1 MNVAVEAPRHVHRGR
16 IAPSAGRIEVVEVRD
31 RRGIDA
37 FIAVANELNRD
48 EPNWVAPLFVERRK
62 ALDRVRNPYF
72 RHADAAF
79 WVAYRGGRAIG
90 RLSAQIDRLWLER
103 YNDRTGHFGL
113 LEAIDDREVTASLF
127 AAAEAWLRERGMTRA
142 LGPFSLSIN
151 QETGLLVEGF
161 DDPPMLMMGH
171 AQPHLG
177 ARLAEAGYRKAMDVY
192 AYLYDIATSD
202 LPAPV
207 QSMLRRAER
216 DQRIVVRPLRRADY
230 DRDVAAA
237 LQIFNDAWAEN
248 WGFVPLTLE
257 EMTHMARE
265 MRPLLS
271 DRLVWFAEVDGEPA
285 AMIIA
290 LANLN
295 EAIRDLDGRLLPF
308 GWLKVLW
315 RLKLRGVGTA
325 RVPLM
330 GVKRKFASSLI
341 GQALPFLLIE
351 ALRREGRALGVRH
364 VELSW
369 ILESNV
375 AMQRII
381 EALGGRRYKTYR
393 LFEKQL
399 AA

>member
-1 MNVAVEAPRHVHRGR
+1 M
-16 IAPSAGRIEVVEVRD
+16 
-31 RRGIDA
+31 
-37 FIAVANELNRD
+37 
-48 EPNWVAPLFVERRK
+48 
-62 ALDRVRNPYF
+62 
-72 RHADAAF
+72 
-79 WVAYRGGRAIG
+79 
-90 RLSAQIDRLWLER
+90 
-103 YNDRTGHFGL
+103 
-113 LEAIDDREVTASLF
+113 
-127 AAAEAWLRERGMTRA
+127 
-142 LGPFSLSIN
+142 
-151 QETGLLVEGF
+151 
-161 DDPPMLMMGH
+161 
-171 AQPHLG
+171 
-177 ARLAEAGYRKAMDVY
+177 
-192 AYLYDIATSD
+192 
-202 LPAPV
+202 
-207 QSMLRRAER
+207 
-216 DQRIVVRPLRRADY
+216 
-230 DRDVAAA
+230 
-237 LQIFNDAWAEN
+237 
-248 WGFVPLTLE
+248 TLE